1 LAVRQ
6 RRRAVDLTAQVLACL
21 PVSRR
26 TGFRA
31 SAASGGVQLVLVP
44 LVDSIAAVA
53 SSIGGE
59 VTDADSDRDD
69 SDPQGVSSEANQPED
84 QCAVKTINITLL
96 RLVRSPSSSA
106 MRCISRRPSGVCPG
120 AERW

>member
-1 LAVRQ
+1 VRQ
-6 RRRAVDLTAQVLACL
+6 RRRVVDLAAQVLAYL

-31 SAASGGVQLVLVP
+31 SAASRGVQLVLLP

-69 SDPQGVSSEANQPED
+69 GDDPQGVSSEADQPED
-84 QCAVKTINITLL
+84 LNRPGVSGGECLL
-96 RLVRSPSSSA
+96 
-106 MRCISRRPSGVCPG
+106 
-120 AERW
+120 